1 MLLQGG
7 ILRGHLNLWE
17 VLYSHPPK
25 VHCPD
30 TVIVRTIPAFTAAEQ
45 MPLLLAVPLFR
56 MSTDRAGL
64 RRICRVNIDHMA
76 TETFSFVLQFLF
88 QVIIRPADRYVS
100 VFQKYALRRG
110 ADAGKVLQDEQ
121 RPLWVSADECLR
133 QAVVDIAHPT
143 VFSLPDGT
151 DPSSGGGG
159 LPGLEFPAELL
170 IMRPFLF
177 HNSPGCKGSPLSIK
191 RCGEE
196 SDAPV
201 NNHYNCIRSQRNRV
215 LHFGSHRDMQVEL
228 PVTADQFRGAKD
240 NAICECP
247 FECIGAERDPDPS

>member
-1 MLLQGG
+1 MVLTARPPTFGKGFVPQCRCEVAVHQGTIDSAPPAGDMLLQGG

-30 TVIVRTIPAFTAAEQ
+30 PVIVRTIPAFTAAEQ

-191 RCGEE
+191 SGFIQILYRRTD
-196 SDAPV
+196 SLL
-201 NNHYNCIRSQRNRV
+201 Y
-215 LHFGSHRDMQVEL
+215 
-228 PVTADQFRGAKD
+228 
-240 NAICECP
+240 
-247 FECIGAERDPDPS
+247 